1 MKKPAS
7 TFTIEVEG
15 GSTIINISPG
25 RTLTIALAGGKQYTA
40 PIEWIH
46 AAMARKH
53 QRENPTG
60 KRRRRLLMS
69 NEEMRRY
76 RKEHL

>member
-15 GSTIINISPG
+15 GSAILGIPPGAGIS
-25 RTLTIALAGGKQYTA
+25 IALANGKRYTA

-46 AAMARKH
+46 AAMSRKH

-60 KRRRRLLMS
+60 KHRRRLLMS

-76 RKEHL
+76 RKEDL